1 MKPGVFIA
9 LWAVGALAG
18 PSCAFGGNLEPPD
31 ALQDPAPLAVCVP
44 WRYAE
49 TLADVCESAGVPYW
63 IAARL
68 FARESGWVSTARNVN
83 PNGTADVGIA
93 QLNTRYMSDWERIAG
108 GPVNPLDGH
117 ESIRVGVLY
126 LAQLYRA
133 TGTWADALAAYN
145 CGLGRWRTGR
155 IPASTRRHVAAI
167 MGGD

>member
-9 LWAVGALAG
+9 LWAAGALAG
-18 PSCAFGGNLEPPD
+18 PSCGFGGNLRAPD
-31 ALQDPAPLAVCVP
+31 ALRDSLPPAVP

-49 TLADVCESAGVPYW
+49 TLADACGSAGVPYW

-68 FARESGWVSTARNVN
+68 FERESGWRDTARNVN
-83 PNGTADVGIA
+83 PNGTQDLGLA
-93 QLNTRYMSDWERIAG
+93 QLNTAYMADWERIAG
-108 GPVNPLDGH
+108 GPVDPLNGH
-117 ESIRVGVLY
+117 DSIRVAVRY
-126 LAQLYRA
+126 LAALYRA

-167 MGGD
+167 MGELND